1 MSASAKSLDELRELV
16 GALDPELLAAER
28 DVDQTLIAIALDRTP
43 LERVRFAQQ
52 MLATLMRF
60 KRVAPSGI

>member
-1 MSASAKSLDELRELV
+1 MVAEV
-16 GALDPELLAAER
+16 DPELLAAER
-28 DVDQTLIAIALDRTP
+28 DVDRSLIGIALDRSP

-60 KRVAPSGI
+60 RRVDDPAGI